1 MSLVHKLTIAD
12 YFSTHPVLYSSFPQ
26 QIGICK
32 GRFFSILKY
41 LHINDSYI
49 RRGEPNHHQL
59 HKICPM
65 VNRLNE
71 KFKILYTSETITVD
85 EAMIPFKGRLAFRV
99 YIQNKPNKYGV
110 RLEVVANAANSV
122 VLHFEA
128 YTWSAE
134 IESNTVNDLVW
145 QLLSP
150 VENRHYKISW
160 TGDIHHQLFMK
171 SWKFMPKAFKANLKN
186 REVMRK
192 QKKPPCHQMER

>member
-1 MSLVHKLTIAD
+1 
-12 YFSTHPVLYSSFPQ
+12 
-26 QIGICK
+26 
-32 GRFFSILKY
+32 
-41 LHINDSYI
+41 
-49 RRGEPNHHQL
+49 
-59 HKICPM
+59 M

-134 IESNTVNDLVW
+134 IKSNTVNDLV
-145 QLLSP
+145 
-150 VENRHYKISW
+150 
-160 TGDIHHQLFMK
+160 
-171 SWKFMPKAFKANLKN
+171 
-186 REVMRK
+186 
-192 QKKPPCHQMER
+192 